1 MKRDITYEWNIRE
14 LMARHR
20 MTSSTDLIQ
29 PLRDR
34 GITLSASQVY
44 RLVATDDP
52 ERFAFKV
59 LFALCDIFHCEVED
73 LAPWKATDARTT
85 RRKLAANDDSG
96 IPDLRNYRPTRARVF
111 EDDDDG

>member
-1 MKRDITYEWNIRE
+1 MKREITYEWKLRE

-34 GITLSASQVY
+34 GITLGPSQVY
-44 RLVATDDP
+44 RLVATDQP
-52 ERFAFKV
+52 ERIAFKV
-59 LFALCDIFHCEVED
+59 LFALCDIFHCEVQD
-73 LAPWKATDARTT
+73 LAAWTATDARTT
-85 RRKLAANDDSG
+85 RRKQAASDDSG

-111 EDDDDG
+111 DEEEDG